1 MKQIITIMK
10 ETCEKSIVSTILI
23 SVLLMITNLVYSY
36 FSKEYN
42 VLNSLYYRKFMVYAC
57 FCMIYIQYRR
67 MRRAYAYG
75 SWNRIFLLP
84 KQRSAIVK
92 SECLF
97 MLASFGLLMIAEI
110 MSWIILYRFYSI
122 NIGNYREIFYLSSGI
137 DNQLLYYVFSSN
149 FVQLCAIIGYW
160 IFLGLQS
167 TIVCIAFVKKE
178 YVWPALIVLMFV
190 IAWFF
195 IDQLYAWFII
205 LVALGISLYLLDKL
219 LGGKGWWKR

>member
-1 MKQIITIMK
+1 MKQTMTIMK
-10 ETCEKSIVSTILI
+10 EKCEKSIMPTMII
-23 SVLLMITNLVYSY
+23 SVLLVVVNLIYTYVSN
-36 FSKEYN
+36 EYDA
-42 VLNSLYYRKFMVYAC
+42 LNSTYYIYFMIMAC
-57 FCMIYIQYRR
+57 ICIMLVQYRR
-67 MRRAYAYG
+67 MKHAYAHG

-110 MSWIILYRFYSI
+110 ISWIILYRFYSI
-122 NIGNYREIFYLSSGI
+122 NIGNYREIFYLSSAI